1 MIAIVVQPG
10 VEFDH
15 SNIIHYQPQEAQ
27 PLAQWIEST
36 RMVYEAHSTDYQTRT
51 AYWELVRDHFAILK
65 VGPAL
70 TLLYA
75 RRYLHWHKLSRNL
88 SPLKIAAVA
97 WR

>member
-36 RMVYEAHSTDYQTRT
+36 
-51 AYWELVRDHFAILK
+51 LNGL
-65 VGPAL
+65 
-70 TLLYA
+70 
-75 RRYLHWHKLSRNL
+75 
-88 SPLKIAAVA
+88 
-97 WR
+97 